1 MARRPSGGIPRAPSL
16 PAPKGGPV
24 VAPSVASDDRQEHRP
39 IVAPAPAPSALVPP
53 ARNSLDRDQQLKQ
66 RLKKAMGNMGA

>member
-1 MARRPSGGIPRAPSL
+1 
-16 PAPKGGPV
+16 
-24 VAPSVASDDRQEHRP
+24 VASDDQHREHRP

>member
-1 MARRPSGGIPRAPSL
+1 
-16 PAPKGGPV
+16 
-24 VAPSVASDDRQEHRP
+24 
-39 IVAPAPAPSALVPP
+39 VAPAPAPSALVPP